1 MGRAPLPPARAA
13 AARVDN
19 KATVCFQ
26 RSGYRFVRKGHTM
39 ATDRM
44 ALVDVLRKG
53 QDPEVDFLKEGVRW
67 LVQEL
72 MEAEVSAQIGADRYA
87 RSDERTTQRNGY
99 RKRPWDTRVGT
110 LELAIPKLRS
120 GSYFPSWLDARKRG
134 EQALIAVVAE
144 AYVQGVSTRKVE
156 ALVQTLGIT
165 GISKSEVSRLC
176 AVLDAQVAAFRTRRL
191 DAEYPYIWVDA
202 RYEHVR
208 EDHRVPAM
216 AVVIAYGVRADGVR
230 EVLGLDIGLTEDV
243 VVWRAFLQGLVA
255 RGVRGVKLVISDA
268 HPGLKQAVKEVFLGA
283 GWQRCRVH
291 FMRNLLARVP
301 KSAQAMVAA
310 TVRTIF
316 DQPDRAAAE
325 AQLLQ
330 VVEAL
335 QDRFPAVTQFLLETE
350 GEILTFYDFPPEH
363 HRQIYSTNPLER
375 LNKELKR
382 RSAVVGIFPNRPAV
396 LRLFGALLA
405 EQNDEWLVAGHRY
418 MSETS
423 LRKLSMHAGEEDAP
437 AQLEAKTA

>member
-1 MGRAPLPPARAA
+1 VSPDKTTL
-13 AARVDN
+13 
-19 KATVCFQ
+19 
-26 RSGYRFVRKGHTM
+26 
-39 ATDRM
+39 
-44 ALVDVLRKG
+44 LEVLRKG
-53 QDPEVDFLKEGVRW
+53 EDQQADFLQEGVRW

-72 MEAEVSAQIGADRYA
+72 MEAEVSAQIGAERYA
-87 RSDERTTQRNGY
+87 RTPERTTQRNGY
-99 RKRPWDTRVGT
+99 RPRPWDTRVGT
-110 LELAIPKLRS
+110 LELAIPKLRQ
-120 GSYFPSWLDARKRG
+120 GSYFPSWLEARKRG
-134 EQALIAVVAE
+134 EQALVAVVAE

-156 ALVQTLGIT
+156 ALVQSLGIA
-165 GISKSEVSRLC
+165 GISKSEVSRM
-176 AVLDAQVAAFRTRRL
+176 AASLDGQVAAFRGRRL
-191 DAEYPYIWVDA
+191 DAEYPYLWVDA

-208 EDHRVPAM
+208 EDHRVQSM

-230 EVLGLDIGLTEDV
+230 EVLGVDIGLSEDV
-243 VVWRAFLQGLVA
+243 ALWREFFQSLIA
-255 RGVRGVKLVISDA
+255 RGVRGVKLVVSDA
-268 HPGLKQAVKEVFLGA
+268 HPGLKQAVREVFLGA

-335 QDRFPAVTQFLLETE
+335 GERFPAATQLLLEAE
-350 GEILTFYDFPPEH
+350 GEILTFYDFPAEH
-363 HRQIYSTNPLER
+363 RRQIYSTNPLER

-382 RSAVVGIFPNRPAV
+382 RSAVVGIFPNRAAV

-418 MSETS
+418 MSEIS
-423 LRKLSMHAGEEDAP
+423 MRKLFNQLEEEVP

>member
-1 MGRAPLPPARAA
+1 
-13 AARVDN
+13 
-19 KATVCFQ
+19 
-26 RSGYRFVRKGHTM
+26 M
-39 ATDRM
+39 AV
-44 ALVDVLRKG
+44 VDVLRKG
-53 QDPEVDFLKEGVRW
+53 EDPQADFLQDGVRW

-72 MEAEVSAQIGADRYA
+72 MEAEVSAQIGAGRYE

-99 RKRPWDTRVGT
+99 RTRPWDTRVGT
-110 LELAIPKLRS
+110 IDLAIPKLRS
-120 GSYFPSWLDARKRG
+120 GSYFPSWLEARKRG

-156 ALVQTLGIT
+156 ALVQSLGIA
-165 GISKSEVSRLC
+165 GISKSEASRM
-176 AVLDAQVAAFRTRRL
+176 AASLDAQVAAFRTRRL
-191 DAEYPYIWVDA
+191 DAEYPYVWVDA
-202 RYEHVR
+202 RYEYVR
-208 EDHRVPAM
+208 EDHRVQSM

-230 EVLGLDIGLTEDV
+230 EVLGLEIGLSEDV
-243 VVWRAFLQGLVA
+243 VLWREFLQGLVA

-268 HPGLKQAVKEVFLGA
+268 HPGLKQAVREVFLGA
-283 GWQRCRVH
+283 AWQRCRVH

-335 QDRFPAVTQFLLETE
+335 GERFPAVTQLLLEAE

-363 HRQIYSTNPLER
+363 RRQIYSTNPLER

-382 RSAVVGIFPNRPAV
+382 RSAVVGIFPNRAAV

-418 MSETS
+418 MSEVS
-423 LRKLSMHAGEEDAP
+423 LRTLFRRPEEELP

>member
-1 MGRAPLPPARAA
+1 
-13 AARVDN
+13 
-19 KATVCFQ
+19 
-26 RSGYRFVRKGHTM
+26 M

-53 QDPEVDFLKEGVRW
+53 EDPQADFLQDGVRW

-72 MEAEVSAQIGADRYA
+72 MEAEISAQIGAGRYE
-87 RSDERTTQRNGY
+87 RTQERTTQRNGY
-99 RKRPWDTRVGT
+99 RTRPWDTRVGT

-120 GSYFPSWLDARKRG
+120 GTYFPSWLEARKRG
-134 EQALIAVVAE
+134 EQALISVVAE

-156 ALVQTLGIT
+156 ALVQTLGIA
-165 GISKSEVSRLC
+165 GISKSEVSRMV
-176 AVLDAQVAAFRTRRL
+176 ASLDAQASAFRTRRL
-191 DAEYPYIWVDA
+191 DADYPYIWVDA

-208 EDHRVPAM
+208 EDHRVQSM
-216 AVVIAYGVRADGVR
+216 AVVIAYGVRVDGVR
-230 EVLGLDIGLTEDV
+230 EVLGVDIGLREDV
-243 VVWRAFLQGLVA
+243 VVWREFLQGLVA

-268 HPGLKQAVKEVFLGA
+268 HLGLKQAIKEVFLGA
-283 GWQRCRVH
+283 AYQRCRVH

-325 AQLLQ
+325 TQLLQ

-335 QDRFPAVTQFLLETE
+335 AERFPTVTQLLLDAE

-363 HRQIYSTNPLER
+363 RRQVYSTNPLEMASSQPIISSSR
-375 LNKELKR
+375 
-382 RSAVVGIFPNRPAV
+382 AA
-396 LRLFGALLA
+396 
-405 EQNDEWLVAGHRY
+405 
-418 MSETS
+418 
-423 LRKLSMHAGEEDAP
+423 
-437 AQLEAKTA
+437 

>member
-1 MGRAPLPPARAA
+1 
-13 AARVDN
+13 
-19 KATVCFQ
+19 
-26 RSGYRFVRKGHTM
+26 
-39 ATDRM
+39 M

-53 QDPEVDFLKEGVRW
+53 TDPEADFLQEGVRW

-72 MEAEVSAQIGADRYA
+72 MEAEVSAQIGAERYA

-99 RKRPWDTRVGT
+99 RTRPWDTRVGT
-110 LELAIPKLRS
+110 LELASPKLRT
-120 GSYFPSWLDARKRG
+120 GTYFPSWLEARKRG
-134 EQALIAVVAE
+134 EEALISVVAE

-156 ALVQTLGIT
+156 ALVQSLGIA
-165 GISKSEVSRLC
+165 GISKSEVSRL
-176 AVLDAQVAAFRTRRL
+176 AASLDAQVEAFRSRRL
-191 DAEYPYIWVDA
+191 DAEYPYLWIDA

-208 EDHRVPAM
+208 EDHRVQSM
-216 AVVIAYGVRADGVR
+216 AVVVAYGVRADGVR
-230 EVLGLDIGLTEDV
+230 EVLGLDIGLSEDV
-243 VVWRAFLQGLVA
+243 AVWRAFLQGLVA

-301 KSAQAMVAA
+301 KSAPAMVAA

-335 QDRFPAVTQFLLETE
+335 GERFPAVTQLLLDAE
-350 GEILTFYDFPPEH
+350 GEILTFYDFPAEH

-382 RSAVVGIFPNRPAV
+382 RSAVVGIFPNRGAV

-405 EQNDEWLVAGHRY
+405 EQNDEWLVAGHRD
-418 MSETS
+418 MSEIS
-423 LRKLSMHAGEEDAP
+423 LRKLFVQGVEGDLP
-437 AQLEAKTA
+437 AQLEVNTA

>member
-1 MGRAPLPPARAA
+1 
-13 AARVDN
+13 
-19 KATVCFQ
+19 
-26 RSGYRFVRKGHTM
+26 M

-44 ALVDVLRKG
+44 ALVDILRKG
-53 QDPEVDFLKEGVRW
+53 EDPEADFLQDGVRW

-72 MEAEVSAQIGADRYA
+72 MEAEISAQIGAGRYE
-87 RSDERTTQRNGY
+87 RTQERTTQRNGY
-99 RKRPWDTRVGT
+99 RTRPWDTRVGT

-120 GSYFPSWLDARKRG
+120 GTYFPSWLEARKRG
-134 EQALIAVVAE
+134 EQALISVVAE

-156 ALVQTLGIT
+156 ALVQALGIA
-165 GISKSEVSRLC
+165 GISKSEVSRMV
-176 AVLDAQVAAFRTRRL
+176 ASLDAQASAFRTRRL
-191 DAEYPYIWVDA
+191 DADYPYIWVDA

-208 EDHRVPAM
+208 EDHRVQSM
-216 AVVIAYGVRADGVR
+216 AVVIAYGVRVDGVR
-230 EVLGLDIGLTEDV
+230 EVLGVDIGLREDV
-243 VVWRAFLQGLVA
+243 VVWREFLQGLVA

-268 HPGLKQAVKEVFLGA
+268 HLGLKQAIKEVFLGA
-283 GWQRCRVH
+283 AYQRCRVH

-316 DQPDRAAAE
+316 DQPDRTTAE

-335 QDRFPAVTQFLLETE
+335 GERFPTVTQLLLDAE

-363 HRQIYSTNPLER
+363 RRQVYSTNPLER

-382 RSAVVGIFPNRPAV
+382 RSAVVGIFPNRQAV
-396 LRLFGALLA
+396 VRLFGALLA

-418 MSETS
+418 MSEIS
-423 LRKLSMHAGEEDAP
+423 LRKLFIQEVDDETP
-437 AQLEAKTA
+437 VQLEVKSA